1 VRIAEPDSA
10 IRNPQSAIKTMSA
23 KLTIL
28 FFILICFEIGLLLT
42 ILPWLSYP
50 PWHEN
55 YLLFLLADKFHL
67 TGLSRLMTS
76 GYVRG
81 AVTGLGLL
89 NLWIGIVEIVNFRR
103 TVQFFQVELQ
113 GKELDSTAI
122 PAVIVSDNRS
132 TETSSS
138 GE

>member
-1 VRIAEPDSA
+1 
-10 IRNPQSAIKTMSA
+10 MSA

-55 YLLFLLADKFHL
+55 YLLFLLADKLHL

-89 NLWIGIVEIVNFRR
+89 NLWIGILEIINFKK

-113 GKELDSTAI
+113 GKELEPTAI
-122 PAVIVSDNRS
+122 PAVVVSDNRQA
-132 TETSSS
+132 ETSSS

>member
-1 VRIAEPDSA
+1 
-10 IRNPQSAIKTMSA
+10 MSA

-50 PWHEN
+50 PWGEN
-55 YLLFLLADKFHL
+55 YLLFLLAEKFHL
-67 TGLSRLMTS
+67 AGVSRLMTS

-81 AVTGLGLL
+81 AVSGLGLL
-89 NLWIGIVEIVNFRR
+89 NLWIGIVEIINFKK

-113 GKELDSTAI
+113 GKELDST
-122 PAVIVSDNRS
+122 PHTAVVVPDNRPA
-132 TETSSS
+132 ETSPN